1 MSNVIKAYSVRF
13 NDESRIMIDTHLRMD
28 KELEEKRRINSITA
42 VNPPEGFVEGLKAVV
57 VDTLPTAEEIQEQNS
72 RILDDAG
79 KEANQILEQAKKEA
93 EQIKKDAYS
102 SGHKKGYEDGSIQ
115 SKKEASRLKAEY
127 EEKERKLQTEYESLV
142 QSLEPEM
149 AKLIGAFVEKITGIL
164 VEDKEEVIGYLVS
177 KAIRN
182 MDKCDE
188 YTIRVSKED
197 YEFLSSK
204 KEILL
209 EAIGREAAL
218 FIAEDIT
225 LKKNQCLIE
234 TELKVIN
241 CSLDVQLGNL
251 ATDLRLISGI

>member
-1 MSNVIKAYSVRF
+1 MSNVIKSYSVRF
-13 NDESRIMIDTHLRMD
+13 HESRIMIDTHLRMD

-42 VNPPEGFVEGLKAVV
+42 VNPPEGFVEGLNAVV
-57 VDTLPTAEEIQEQNS
+57 VEALPTAEEIQEQNS
-72 RILDDAG
+72 RTLEDAG
-79 KEANQILEQAKKEA
+79 NEANRILEQAKQEA
-93 EQIKKDAYS
+93 EQIKKDAYAA
-102 SGHKKGYEDGSIQ
+102 GHKKGYEEGSIQ

-149 AKLIGAFVEKITGIL
+149 AKLIGAFIEKITGVL
-164 VEDKEEVIGYLVS
+164 VEDKEEVITYLVS
-177 KAIRN
+177 NALRN

-197 YEFLSSK
+197 YEFLSARK
-204 KEILL
+204 AVLL
-209 EAIGREAAL
+209 EVIGREASL
-218 FIAEDIT
+218 FISEDAT

-241 CSLDVQLGNL
+241 CSLDVQLNNL
-251 ATDLRLISGI
+251 VTDLRLISG